1 MRRLGLMAMAVVA
14 VALSLGNLGP
24 PRQEEWQGAVVMNV
38 VSVDVQALTGLYSG
52 GLERF
57 PLASGALSTCLGVG
71 ETVTA
76 SCRMSGTGAWT
87 VLSVEPH
94 HGLPIA
100 FGTATEVTPERITL
114 ETPFGARA
122 FARNADSDVAADVAV
137 GTFVD
142 LKYYRLGDGA
152 TILNAR
158 TQPGCRVLDGL
169 LASRQPFVLETL
181 RGPVRVAAPAPDLP
195 VGTPL
200 TFRYRL
206 GADGAV
212 EPLGTER
219 RDGGFT
225 FTGKVTERADHTLTV
240 LDTVAHT
247 GLVAAFRSEAVL
259 EPFWPGELVRVTY
272 ALPAPPRLVA
282 VERLPLK
289 PVYFGTIQALDAE
302 RVRLVTR
309 QGVTRELRVTRDTV
323 IPTPVHPGDMADV
336 IFRGEVATG
345 IFKE

>member
-1 MRRLGLMAMAVVA
+1 MRRLGLVAMALVA
-14 VALSLGNLGP
+14 VALSLWNLA
-24 PRQEEWQGAVVMNV
+24 PRPVEWRSAVVMNV
-38 VSVDVQALTGLYSG
+38 VSVDASALTGLYSG

-57 PLASGALSTCLGVG
+57 PVAPAALATPPAVG
-71 ETVTA
+71 DTVTA
-76 SCRMSGTGAWT
+76 SCRVTDGGPWT

-100 FGTATEVTPERITL
+100 FGTALEVTPERIVL
-114 ETPFGARA
+114 DTPFGERT
-122 FARNADSDVAADVAV
+122 FARNADSDVAADVQV

-158 TQPGCRVLDGL
+158 TQPGCRVVDGL
-169 LASRQPFVLETL
+169 LASREPFVLETL
-181 RGPVRVAAPAPDLP
+181 RGPVRVAAAAPDLP

-200 TFRYRL
+200 TVRYRL
-206 GADGAV
+206 GADGRV

-219 RDGGFT
+219 RDLT
-225 FTGKVTERADHTLTV
+225 FTGKVTERSDHSLSV

-247 GLVAAFRSEAVL
+247 GSVVAFRSEAVL
-259 EPFWPGELVRVTY
+259 EEFWPGELVRVTY
-272 ALPAPPRLVA
+272 GLPAPPRLLA

-289 PVYFGTIQALDAE
+289 PVYFGTIQALDGE

-309 QGVTRELRVTRDTV
+309 QGVTRELRVTPDTV
-323 IPTPVHPGDMADV
+323 IPTPIHPGDMADV
-336 IFRGEVATG
+336 IFRGDVATG